1 MKQLEDIIKDRLDDY
16 ELKLPSMDQ
25 QSFWS
30 TKAVRER
37 AAKRRR
43 SYLGVAVGLPA
54 AAAILCGVLLS
65 IHLMKPTEP
74 AKIIGGIPP
83 SVMGLPESYN
93 DLDIIYNLAS
103 EIPEFSQLPVS
114 AGDCVT
120 GLIHRLYQDEYKPF
134 KGVNVDEFDNSGK
147 IVNHTLTDENGYFS
161 ISIINPADSI
171 LIHADGYEPM
181 KFEIFRTD
189 GQIAG
194 FILDET
200 DEVSLVV
207 SDAPEFP
214 GGTQALQK
222 FITSNMEYPSDA
234 LRDSIKGRVLVQFTV
249 EKDGSITDIE
259 VLKHVHP
266 LLDKEAVRIVSGM
279 PRWIPGKHFGFPRR
293 VRYTIPVTFRL
304 DNSTKPGP
312 AVTDNDRVEEDI
324 LADPNDKTF

>member
-1 MKQLEDIIKDRLDDY
+1 MKQLEYIIKDRLDDY

-74 AKIIGGIPP
+74 SKIIGGIPP

-93 DLDIIYNLAS
+93 DLDIIYNLTS
-103 EIPEFSQLPVS
+103 DIPELSQLPVS

-120 GLIHRLYQDEYKPF
+120 GLIHRLHQDEYQSF
-134 KGVNVDEFDNSGK
+134 KGVNVDEFDSSGK

-161 ISIINPADSI
+161 ISISNPADSI

-200 DEVSLVV
+200 DEVSLIV

-234 LRDSIKGRVLVQFTV
+234 LRDSINGRVLVQFTV

-259 VLKHVHP
+259 ALKHVHP
-266 LLDKEAVRIVSGM
+266 LLDAEAVRIVSGM

>member
-74 AKIIGGIPP
+74 SKIIGGIPP

-93 DLDIIYNLAS
+93 DLDIIYNLTS
-103 EIPEFSQLPVS
+103 DIPELSQLPVS

-134 KGVNVDEFDNSGK
+134 KGVNVDELDNSGK

-161 ISIINPADSI
+161 ISIINPRDSI

-200 DEVSLVV
+200 DEVTLVV

-222 FITSNMEYPSDA
+222 YITSNMEYPSDA
-234 LRDSIKGRVLVQFTV
+234 LRDSINGRVLVQFTV

-266 LLDKEAVRIVSGM
+266 LLDAEAVRIVSGM

-293 VRYTIPVTFRL
+293 VRYTIPVNFRL

>member
-1 MKQLEDIIKDRLDDY
+1 MNLG
-16 ELKLPSMDQ
+16 ELKKVLEGVKAANVRFGGFCEEYCLLPEQYQLGISESGKTICILDSPDVNGIEGEVYDQ
-25 QSFWS
+25 
-30 TKAVRER
+30 TTM
-37 AAKRRR
+37 
-43 SYLGVAVGLPA
+43 
-54 AAAILCGVLLS
+54 LS
-65 IHLMKPTEP
+65 EIM
-74 AKIIGGIPP
+74 
-83 SVMGLPESYN
+83 SLPESYN

-147 IVNHTLTDENGYFS
+147 IVNHTLTDENGYYS

-200 DEVSLVV
+200 DEVSLIV

-214 GGTQALQK
+214 GGRQALQK

>member
-30 TKAVRER
+30 TKAIRER

-65 IHLMKPTEP
+65 IHLMKPSEP
-74 AKIIGGIPP
+74 VKMVAVIPP
-83 SVMGLPESYN
+83 SVVGLPDSFQ
-93 DLDIIYNLAS
+93 DLEIVYDVAS
-103 EIPEFSQLPVS
+103 KMSDFRQPPVS

-120 GLIHRLYQDEYKPF
+120 GLINRLYRDEYKPF
-134 KGVNVDEFDNSGK
+134 KGVNVDEFDSSGK

-161 ISIINPADSI
+161 INIINPSDSI

-181 KFEIFRTD
+181 KFEIFRAD
-189 GQIAG
+189 GQIAS
-194 FILDET
+194 FILAET

-222 FITSNMEYPSDA
+222 YINSNIKYPSDA

-259 VLKHVHP
+259 VLKHVHQ
-266 LLDKEAVRIVSGM
+266 LLDKEAIRVVSGM

-293 VRYTIPVTFRL
+293 VRYTIPVNFRL

>member
-43 SYLGVAVGLPA
+43 SYLGIAVGLPA

-93 DLDIIYNLAS
+93 DLDIIYNLTS
-103 EIPEFSQLPVS
+103 DIPELSQLPVS

-120 GLIHRLYQDEYKPF
+120 GLIHRLYQDEYQSF
-134 KGVNVDEFDNSGK
+134 KGVNVDELDNSGK

-161 ISIINPADSI
+161 ISISNPADSI

-266 LLDKEAVRIVSGM
+266 LLDTEAVRIVSGM

-293 VRYTIPVTFRL
+293 VRYTIPVNFRL

>member
-93 DLDIIYNLAS
+93 DLDIIYNLTS
-103 EIPEFSQLPVS
+103 YIPELSQLPVS

-134 KGVNVDEFDNSGK
+134 KGVNVDEFDSSGK

-161 ISIINPADSI
+161 ISIINPRDSI

-200 DEVSLVV
+200 DEVSLIV

>member
-93 DLDIIYNLAS
+93 DLDIIYNLTS
-103 EIPEFSQLPVS
+103 DIPELSQLPVS

-120 GLIHRLYQDEYKPF
+120 GLIHRLYQDEYQSF
-134 KGVNVDEFDNSGK
+134 KGVNVDEFDSSGK

-161 ISIINPADSI
+161 ISIINPRDSI

-194 FILDET
+194 FILAET

-266 LLDKEAVRIVSGM
+266 LLDAEAVRIVSGM

-324 LADPNDKTF
+324 LAAPNDKTF

>member
-74 AKIIGGIPP
+74 SKIIGGIPP

-120 GLIHRLYQDEYKPF
+120 GLIHRLYQDEYQSF
-134 KGVNVDEFDNSGK
+134 KGVNVDEFDSSGK
-147 IVNHTLTDENGYFS
+147 IVNHTLTDENGYYS
-161 ISIINPADSI
+161 ISIINPRDSI

-200 DEVSLVV
+200 DEVSLIV

-312 AVTDNDRVEEDI
+312 AETDNDRVEEDI